1 MKNTRNR
8 LTYIL
13 TSAGEKKIVNTLAKE
28 YINPRNRIKWIQIQL
43 EHNGFK
49 ISRDTI
55 HKTLTKQRVE
65 EYAIKSVFEA
75 LKLSYESNID
85 SVPASKNISV
95 TDICHQDFFPVENKG
110 ANFFGRDDDLKK
122 LNTLFNQ
129 HQKIIVIQAPGG
141 IGKTTLAKQY
151 LDNHGFDLVLS
162 LEMAREVDNI
172 TSVDSI
178 VEEWL
183 KQYFQE
189 EPGREFGITLIRL
202 KKHLQNRRVGILID
216 NLEPALDKHGKFI
229 QNHSRYLELLK
240 ILADATVQSFTI
252 ITSREC
258 LFDDRI
264 DVIYHYYLSRLSGSA
279 WQEFFA
285 FHEVEI
291 DVSLLEEMHIKYG
304 GNTKAM
310 HILIGSIKTNYE
322 GDATAYWQENCT
334 LVERG
339 LKNLVVNQFNR
350 LQSLNPDAYKLLCR
364 LGCYRYQDIPQ
375 VTEDA
380 LLALLWDIPDQQ
392 RCIYIIRTLK
402 NLRLVE
408 FVNGK
413 YWLHPVIREESI
425 KRLKSSQEWEEVNR
439 KAAEFWRGSVENIR
453 TMEDT
458 KKAFE
463 AYYHYECIHDFEN
476 AGYVLIERRNNSFT
490 PDETLAVS
498 YHRAVGF
505 VQIISILDFIIKNIK
520 SQYII
525 ASIYSIK
532 GVINMLLGNI
542 NIAINYDNK
551 SLALANSLVDGFEN
565 NKIDTK
571 YDDII
576 LLILKNKIHL
586 SICYIDGWELEA
598 GLNILELTKSWLA
611 TIMRKVSPSLKL
623 KIKRYQIHTSLQLA
637 FTYSYLNLEKTSV
650 VDKFLTKR
658 LSYGFLAQVLA
669 KRLCYV
675 VANMET
681 LLIKSGLEP
690 EVNLLV
696 WRKIYLLHRLGI
708 IYKNLGNIQKS
719 LRMYHEVIRLSQE
732 KTRFYGNTNPFILS
746 LESSEAVKYNP
757 EHNLFV
763 AQALT
768 GLAELARIQDN
779 FQEALSQHSESIKIL
794 NKINANGYHLAEA
807 YFQLGL
813 TYQKMGEFQNSQI
826 NFEQAIIFFTEAGV
840 PLQVER
846 VQKAIQKQ

>member
-13 TSAGEKKIVNTLAKE
+13 TSVGEKKIIDTLTKKC
-28 YINPRNRIKWIQIQL
+28 INPRNRIKWIQIQL
-43 EHNGFK
+43 ENHGII
-49 ISRDTI
+49 ISKDTI
-55 HKTLTKQRVE
+55 RKILTKERVE
-65 EYAIKSVFEA
+65 EYAIQSVFEA
-75 LKLSYESNID
+75 LKLFYESNID
-85 SVPASKNISV
+85 SILSSKAIIN
-95 TDICHQDFFPVENKG
+95 TDICHQDLFSVENKG
-110 ANFFGRDDDLKK
+110 VNFFGRDDDLKK

-129 HQKIIVIQAPGG
+129 HQKMIVIQAPGG

-162 LEMAREVDNI
+162 LEMVRETENI
-172 TSVDSI
+172 TSIESI
-178 VEEWL
+178 VDEWL

-216 NLEPALDKHGKFI
+216 NLEPVLDKHGKFI

-240 ILADATVQSFTI
+240 ILADTTVQSFTI

-264 DVIYHYYLSRLSGSA
+264 DVVYHYYLSNLISSA
-279 WQEFFA
+279 WQKFFA

-304 GNTKAM
+304 GNAKAM
-310 HILIGSIKTNYE
+310 HILVGSIETNYE

-334 LVERG
+334 WVERG
-339 LKNLVVNQFNR
+339 LKNLVVNQFER
-350 LQSLNPDAYKLLCR
+350 LQSLNPNAYKLLCR

-380 LLALLWDIPDQQ
+380 LIALLWDIPDQH
-392 RCIYIIRTLK
+392 IYIIRTLRS
-402 NLRLVE
+402 LRLFE
-408 FVNGK
+408 FAKGK
-413 YWLHPVIREESI
+413 YWLHPVIKEESI

-439 KAAEFWRGSVENIR
+439 KAAEFWRGSVKNIR
-453 TMEDT
+453 TSEDA

-476 AGYVLIERRNNSFT
+476 TGYVLIERRNNSFT
-490 PDETLAVS
+490 PDETLAFS
-498 YHRAVGF
+498 YHRAVGL
-505 VQIISILDFIIKNIK
+505 VKTISILDLIIKNIK

-525 ASIYSIK
+525 ASIDSIK
-532 GVINMLLGNI
+532 GEINMLLGNI
-542 NIAINYDNK
+542 NIAINYHNK
-551 SLALANSLVDGFEN
+551 SLALANSLLDGFEN

-571 YDDII
+571 NDDII
-576 LLILKNKIHL
+576 LLILKNKIYL
-586 SICYIDGWELEA
+586 SICYINSWELEA
-598 GLNILELTKSWLA
+598 GLNILDLTKSWLA

-623 KIKRYQIHTSLQLA
+623 KIKRYQINISLQLA
-637 FTYSYLNLEKTSV
+637 IIYSYLNLEKTSV
-650 VDKFLTKR
+650 VDKFFTKR

-669 KRLCYV
+669 KRLCYI
-675 VANMET
+675 VANIET
-681 LLIKSGLEP
+681 LLIKSGLET
-690 EVNLLV
+690 ELDFLV
-696 WRKIYLLHRLGI
+696 WRKIYVLNRLGI

-719 LRMYHEVIRLSQE
+719 LIMYHEVIKLSQE
-732 KTRFYGNTNPFILS
+732 KTRFYGNMNPFILS
-746 LESSEAVKYNP
+746 LESSEVVKYNP

-768 GLAELARIQDN
+768 GLAELARIQNN
-779 FQEALSQHSESIKIL
+779 FQEALSKHSESIEIF
-794 NKINANGYHLAEA
+794 NKINANRYDLAAA

-826 NFEQAIIFFTEAGV
+826 NFEQAIILFTEAEI

>member
-1 MKNTRNR
+1 
-8 LTYIL
+8 
-13 TSAGEKKIVNTLAKE
+13 
-28 YINPRNRIKWIQIQL
+28 
-43 EHNGFK
+43 
-49 ISRDTI
+49 
-55 HKTLTKQRVE
+55 
-65 EYAIKSVFEA
+65 
-75 LKLSYESNID
+75 
-85 SVPASKNISV
+85 
-95 TDICHQDFFPVENKG
+95 
-110 ANFFGRDDDLKK
+110 
-122 LNTLFNQ
+122 
-129 HQKIIVIQAPGG
+129 
-141 IGKTTLAKQY
+141 
-151 LDNHGFDLVLS
+151 
-162 LEMAREVDNI
+162 MARETENI
-172 TSVDSI
+172 TSIESI
-178 VEEWL
+178 VDEWL

-216 NLEPALDKHGKFI
+216 NLEPVIDKYGKFI

-252 ITSREC
+252 VTSREC

-279 WQEFFA
+279 WQKFFA

-291 DVSLLEEMHIKYG
+291 DVSLLESMYIKYG
-304 GNTKAM
+304 GNAKAM
-310 HILIGSIKTNYE
+310 HILLGSIKTNYE

-334 LVERG
+334 LVEKG
-339 LKNLVVNQFNR
+339 LQNLVVNQFNR
-350 LQSLNPDAYKLLCR
+350 LQSLNPNAYKLLCR

-380 LLALLWDIPDQQ
+380 LLALLWDIPDHQ
-392 RCIYIIRTLK
+392 RCIYIIRTLR

-408 FVNGK
+408 FAKGK

-439 KAAEFWRGSVENIR
+439 KAAEFWRGSVKNIR
-453 TMEDT
+453 TSEDT

-476 AGYVLIERRNNSFT
+476 AGYVLIERRNNSFS
-490 PDETLAVS
+490 PDETLAIS

-505 VQIISILDFIIKNIK
+505 VQIISILDFIMKKIK

-532 GVINMLLGNI
+532 GVINMLLGNM
-542 NIAINYDNK
+542 NIAINYPNQ
-551 SLALANSLVDGFEN
+551 SLALANSLLDGFEN

-576 LLILKNKIHL
+576 LLILKNKIYL

-598 GLNILELTKSWLA
+598 GLNILEITKSWLA

-623 KIKRYQIHTSLQLA
+623 KIKRYQIHISLQLA
-637 FTYSYLNLEKTSV
+637 VTYSYLNLEKTSV
-650 VDKFLTKR
+650 VDKFFTNR
-658 LSYGFLAQVLA
+658 LSYGFLAQVSA
-669 KRLCYV
+669 TRLSYV
-675 VANMET
+675 VANMEK
-681 LLIKSGLEP
+681 LLIKSGLET
-690 EVNLLV
+690 EVDLNLLV
-696 WRKIYLLHRLGI
+696 WRKIYILYTLGI

-719 LRMYHEVIRLSQE
+719 LIMYHEVIKLSQE
-732 KTRFYGNTNPFILS
+732 KTQFYGNTNPFILS
-746 LESSEAVKYNP
+746 LESFEAVKYNP

-768 GLAELARIQDN
+768 GLAELARIQNN
-779 FQEALSQHSESIKIL
+779 FQEALSKHSESIKIF
-794 NKINANGYHLAEA
+794 NKINANRYDLGAA

-826 NFEQAIIFFTEAGV
+826 NFEQAIIFFTEVGV
-840 PLQVER
+840 PRQVER

>member
-1 MKNTRNR
+1 M
-8 LTYIL
+8 
-13 TSAGEKKIVNTLAKE
+13 
-28 YINPRNRIKWIQIQL
+28 
-43 EHNGFK
+43 
-49 ISRDTI
+49 
-55 HKTLTKQRVE
+55 
-65 EYAIKSVFEA
+65 
-75 LKLSYESNID
+75 
-85 SVPASKNISV
+85 
-95 TDICHQDFFPVENKG
+95 
-110 ANFFGRDDDLKK
+110 
-122 LNTLFNQ
+122 
-129 HQKIIVIQAPGG
+129 IVIQAPGG

-162 LEMAREVDNI
+162 LEMVRETENI
-172 TSVDSI
+172 TSIESI
-178 VEEWL
+178 VDEWL

-216 NLEPALDKHGKFI
+216 NLEPVLDKHGKFI

-240 ILADATVQSFTI
+240 ILADTTVQSFTI

-264 DVIYHYYLSRLSGSA
+264 DVVYHYYLSNLISSA
-279 WQEFFA
+279 WQKFFA

-304 GNTKAM
+304 GNAKAM
-310 HILIGSIKTNYE
+310 HILVGSIETNYE

-334 LVERG
+334 WVERG
-339 LKNLVVNQFNR
+339 LKNLVVNQFER
-350 LQSLNPDAYKLLCR
+350 LQSLNPNAYKLLCR

-380 LLALLWDIPDQQ
+380 LIALLWDIPDQH
-392 RCIYIIRTLK
+392 IYIIRTLRS
-402 NLRLVE
+402 LRLFE
-408 FVNGK
+408 FAKGK
-413 YWLHPVIREESI
+413 YWLHPVIKEESI

-439 KAAEFWRGSVENIR
+439 KAAEFWRGSVKNIR
-453 TMEDT
+453 TSEDA

-476 AGYVLIERRNNSFT
+476 TGYVLIERRNNSFT
-490 PDETLAVS
+490 PDETLAFS
-498 YHRAVGF
+498 YHRAVGL
-505 VQIISILDFIIKNIK
+505 VKTISILDLIIKNIK

-525 ASIYSIK
+525 ASIDSIK
-532 GVINMLLGNI
+532 GEINMLLGNI
-542 NIAINYDNK
+542 NIAINYHNK
-551 SLALANSLVDGFEN
+551 SLALANSLLDGFEN

-571 YDDII
+571 NDDII
-576 LLILKNKIHL
+576 LLILKNKIYL
-586 SICYIDGWELEA
+586 SICYINSWELEA
-598 GLNILELTKSWLA
+598 GLNILDLTKSWLA

-623 KIKRYQIHTSLQLA
+623 KIKRYQINISLQLA
-637 FTYSYLNLEKTSV
+637 IIYSYLNLEKTSV
-650 VDKFLTKR
+650 VDKFFTKR

-669 KRLCYV
+669 KRLCYI
-675 VANMET
+675 VANIET
-681 LLIKSGLEP
+681 LLIKSGLET
-690 EVNLLV
+690 ELDFLV
-696 WRKIYLLHRLGI
+696 WRKIYVLNRLGI

-719 LRMYHEVIRLSQE
+719 LIMYHEVIKLSQE
-732 KTRFYGNTNPFILS
+732 KTRFYGNMNPFILS
-746 LESSEAVKYNP
+746 LESSEVVKYNP

-768 GLAELARIQDN
+768 GLAELARIQNN
-779 FQEALSQHSESIKIL
+779 FQEALSKHSESIEIF
-794 NKINANGYHLAEA
+794 NKINANRYDLAAA

-826 NFEQAIIFFTEAGV
+826 NFEQAIILFTEAEV

>member
-1 MKNTRNR
+1 MASAMKNTRNR

-13 TSAGEKKIVNTLAKE
+13 TSVGEKKIVNTLAKE
-28 YINPRNRIKWIQIQL
+28 YINPRNRIKWIQMQL
-43 EHNGFK
+43 KHNSLT

-55 HKTLTKQRVE
+55 HKMLTKQRVE
-65 EYAIKSVFEA
+65 EYVIKSVFEA

-85 SVPASKNISV
+85 SVPASKETSV
-95 TDICHQDFFPVENKG
+95 TDSCHQDFFPVENKG

-129 HQKIIVIQAPGG
+129 HQKMIVIQAPGG
-141 IGKTTLAKQY
+141 TGKTTLAKQY

-162 LEMAREVDNI
+162 LEMARETENI
-172 TSVDSI
+172 TSIESI

-216 NLEPALDKHGKFI
+216 NLEPALNKHGKFI

-258 LFDDRI
+258 LFDDQI

-291 DVSLLEEMHIKYG
+291 DISLLEEMHIKYG
-304 GNTKAM
+304 GNAKAM
-310 HILIGSIKTNYE
+310 HILLGSIKTNYE

-339 LKNLVVNQFNR
+339 LKNLVVNQFER
-350 LQSLNPDAYKLLCR
+350 LQSLNPNAYKLLCR
-364 LGCYRYQDIPQ
+364 LGCYRYQDILQ

-380 LLALLWDIPDQQ
+380 LLALLWDIPNHQW
-392 RCIYIIRTLK
+392 CIYIIRTLR

-439 KAAEFWRGSVENIR
+439 KAAEFWRGSVKNIR
-453 TMEDT
+453 TSEDT

-476 AGYVLIERRNNSFT
+476 AGYVLIERRNNSFS
-490 PDETLAVS
+490 PDETLAIS
-498 YHRAVGF
+498 YHRAVGC
-505 VQIISILDFIIKNIK
+505 VQIMSILDFIMKNIK

-532 GVINMLLGNI
+532 GVINMLLGDI

-551 SLALANSLVDGFEN
+551 SLALANSLLDGFEN

-576 LLILKNKIHL
+576 LLILKNKIYL
-586 SICYIDGWELEA
+586 SMCYVDRWELEA

-611 TIMRKVSPSLKL
+611 TIMGKVSPSLNL
-623 KIKRYQIHTSLQLA
+623 KIKRYQIHISMQLA
-637 FTYSYLNLEKTSV
+637 VIYSYLNLEKTSV
-650 VDKFLTKR
+650 VNKFFTKR

-669 KRLCYV
+669 ERLSYV
-675 VANMET
+675 VAH
-681 LLIKSGLEP
+681 IPHPPVS
-690 EVNLLV
+690 
-696 WRKIYLLHRLGI
+696 
-708 IYKNLGNIQKS
+708 QS
-719 LRMYHEVIRLSQE
+719 VISD
-732 KTRFYGNTNPFILS
+732 F
-746 LESSEAVKYNP
+746 
-757 EHNLFV
+757 
-763 AQALT
+763 
-768 GLAELARIQDN
+768 
-779 FQEALSQHSESIKIL
+779 
-794 NKINANGYHLAEA
+794 
-807 YFQLGL
+807 
-813 TYQKMGEFQNSQI
+813 
-826 NFEQAIIFFTEAGV
+826 
-840 PLQVER
+840 
-846 VQKAIQKQ
+846 

>member
-1 MKNTRNR
+1 MKNSRNR

-13 TSAGEKKIVNTLAKE
+13 TSVGEEKIVNTLAKE
-28 YINPRNRIKWIQIQL
+28 YINPRNRIKWIQMQL
-43 EHNGFK
+43 NYNRLK

-55 HKTLTKQRVE
+55 HKILTKQRVE

-85 SVPASKNISV
+85 SVPASKETSV
-95 TDICHQDFFPVENKG
+95 TDSCPQDFFPVENKG

-141 IGKTTLAKQY
+141 TGKTTLAKQY

-162 LEMAREVDNI
+162 LEMAGETENI
-172 TSVDSI
+172 TSIESI
-178 VEEWL
+178 VDEWL

-216 NLEPALDKHGKFI
+216 NLEPAIDKHGKFI
-229 QNHSRYLELLK
+229 QNHSRYLELFK
-240 ILADATVQSFTI
+240 VLADATVQSFTI

-304 GNTKAM
+304 GNAKAM
-310 HILIGSIKTNYE
+310 HILIGSIKTDYE

-339 LKNLVVNQFNR
+339 LKNLVVNQFER

-380 LLALLWDIPDQQ
+380 LLALLWDIPDHQ
-392 RCIYIIRTLK
+392 RCIYIIKALR

-413 YWLHPVIREESI
+413 YWLHSVIKEESI
-425 KRLKSSQEWEEVNR
+425 KRLKSSQEWEGVNR
-439 KAAEFWRGSVENIR
+439 KAAEFWRGSVKNIR
-453 TMEDT
+453 TSEDT

-463 AYYHYECIHDFEN
+463 VYYHYECIHDLKK
-476 AGYVLIERRNNSFT
+476 AGYLLIERRNSSYT
-490 PDETLAVS
+490 PDKTLAVS
-498 YHRAVGF
+498 YYQTVGF
-505 VQIISILDFIIKNIK
+505 TQIIFMLNSIRKNVK
-520 SQYII
+520 SPYILLI
-525 ASIYSIK
+525 TYITEGSINQI
-532 GVINMLLGNI
+532 LGNI
-542 NIAINYDNK
+542 NIAINFYNK
-551 SLALANSLVDGFEN
+551 SLALVNSLLEGFEN
-565 NKIDTK
+565 NKMDTK
-571 YDDII
+571 YD
-576 LLILKNKIHL
+576 
-586 SICYIDGWELEA
+586 E
-598 GLNILELTKSWLA
+598 
-611 TIMRKVSPSLKL
+611 
-623 KIKRYQIHTSLQLA
+623 
-637 FTYSYLNLEKTSV
+637 
-650 VDKFLTKR
+650 VDF
-658 LSYGFLAQVLA
+658 
-669 KRLCYV
+669 C
-675 VANMET
+675 
-681 LLIKSGLEP
+681 
-690 EVNLLV
+690 V
-696 WRKIYLLHRLGI
+696 WRKAYILYKLCL
-708 IYKNLGNIQKS
+708 IYKDLGDVEKS
-719 LRMYHEVIRLSQE
+719 FKMYHEAINLCQKQAQFMGDIFTIPQSFQ
-732 KTRFYGNTNPFILS
+732 
-746 LESSEAVKYNP
+746 AVKYNP
-757 EHNLFV
+757 QYSLFV
-763 AQALT
+763 AHILT
-768 GLAELARIQDN
+768 GLAELGRTQNN
-779 FQEALSQHSESIKIL
+779 FKEALSNHSKSIEVF
-794 NKINANGYHLAEA
+794 NKTNANRYHLAAA

-826 NFEQAIIFFTEAGV
+826 NFEQAIILFTEAGV
-840 PLQVER
+840 TQQIEK
-846 VQKAIQKQ
+846 VQKAIQKTIKPPSGGLVCQQSAS